1 MSNRWPLAVLA
12 AGLALSSTVVFSSPS
27 RAQQAAPAGLAVLT
41 ASASP
46 ALPAHSVALGSVSSS
61 TTVHL
66 DVALKLADAT
76 AVTSLVASLSDRAS
90 ANFRHFLG
98 PGQFGRRFGPSLTE
112 VAAVEAVLR
121 SDGLDPGPV
130 TSNHLMIPVTAKA
143 RQVERALHVNLLRYR
158 LASGRTVFTPSSPP
172 SIAAAVYPDIEGVV
186 GLDDIVQ
193 AHSML
198 VQSKAAPGNLRRSSA
213 VLEPR
218 SAGPKPCSDAI
229 KAAEASSG
237 SRTADVLASYYGMT
251 PLYDLGDFGQGVHIA
266 VAEFEPNL
274 PSDIAGYQSCYG
286 TNTAVNYVAVD
297 GGPGTGSGQGEAVL
311 DIEDIIGFAPQATID
326 VYQGATTATGPTAN
340 DILDVYSAIV
350 NKESDQIVSTGWGM
364 CEPDTVAGGGG
375 AAFLSAE
382 QDLFAQAATQGQTV
396 FAAAGDTGSADCY
409 LDAGTS
415 DGDAPTVDDPASQPN
430 VIAVGG
436 TSIGS
441 SSESV
446 WNDPSGAGGG
456 GVSSEWC
463 MPSYQAQS
471 TTAGKSTIPGLIN
484 ADSVLAPAALQGVG
498 CPAGSYMRQ
507 VPDVSADADPATGFV
522 VYRTPPNPSGSAA
535 VWVGGDGGTSAS
547 APLWAAVAALVD
559 ASPFC
564 GDYASVDVAPKG
576 ALAEDATGLFDE
588 SLYYLANTQYYTFGL
603 FDVTKGN
610 NYFARAGDSVNTKK
624 LYPATTGYD
633 MASGLGT
640 PTVGYLGN
648 FFPGLAALTCALTG
662 TKLTKTKIAHV
673 VPDLGPSSHST
684 KVTIFG
690 TGFLPIAGGDLLKV
704 GSKWVTV
711 SCASNTSCT
720 GSLPATK
727 PGTLELTMVVE
738 DLTASASS
746 ASDQFSF
753 AGVPTVTRVRPLLG
767 PERSGTKVTIRGT
780 EFFGK
785 VKVFFGSRRA
795 THVHVISSSKIIA
808 WAPSGTGT
816 VSVYVST
823 IGGKTKKT
831 PVGKFAYTPTKQK
844 KKVR

>member
-1 MSNRWPLAVLA
+1 
-12 AGLALSSTVVFSSPS
+12 
-27 RAQQAAPAGLAVLT
+27 
-41 ASASP
+41 
-46 ALPAHSVALGSVSSS
+46 
-61 TTVHL
+61 
-66 DVALKLADAT
+66 
-76 AVTSLVASLSDRAS
+76 
-90 ANFRHFLG
+90 
-98 PGQFGRRFGPSLTE
+98 
-112 VAAVEAVLR
+112 
-121 SDGLDPGPV
+121 
-130 TSNHLMIPVTAKA
+130 
-143 RQVERALHVNLLRYR
+143 
-158 LASGRTVFTPSSPP
+158 
-172 SIAAAVYPDIEGVV
+172 
-186 GLDDIVQ
+186 
-193 AHSML
+193 
-198 VQSKAAPGNLRRSSA
+198 
-213 VLEPR
+213 
-218 SAGPKPCSDAI
+218 
-229 KAAEASSG
+229 
-237 SRTADVLASYYGMT
+237 
-251 PLYDLGDFGQGVHIA
+251 
-266 VAEFEPNL
+266 
-274 PSDIAGYQSCYG
+274 
-286 TNTAVNYVAVD
+286 
-297 GGPGTGSGQGEAVL
+297 
-311 DIEDIIGFAPQATID
+311 
-326 VYQGATTATGPTAN
+326 
-340 DILDVYSAIV
+340 
-350 NKESDQIVSTGWGM
+350 
-364 CEPDTVAGGGG
+364 
-375 AAFLSAE
+375 
-382 QDLFAQAATQGQTV
+382 
-396 FAAAGDTGSADCY
+396 
-409 LDAGTS
+409 
-415 DGDAPTVDDPASQPN
+415 
-430 VIAVGG
+430 
-436 TSIGS
+436 
-441 SSESV
+441 
-446 WNDPSGAGGG
+446 
-456 GVSSEWC
+456 
-463 MPSYQAQS
+463 
-471 TTAGKSTIPGLIN
+471 
-484 ADSVLAPAALQGVG
+484 
-498 CPAGSYMRQ
+498 MRQ

-522 VYRTPPNPSGSAA
+522 VYRTPSNPSGSAA

-564 GDYASVDVAPKG
+564 ADYASVDVAPKG

-603 FDVTKGN
+603 FDVTKGS

-633 MASGLGT
+633 MTSGLGT

-704 GSKWVTV
+704 GSKWITV

-720 GSLPATK
+720 GSLPATR

-780 EFFGK
+780 DFFGK

-795 THVHVISSSKIIA
+795 THVHVISSSKITV

-831 PVGKFAYTPTKQK
+831 PVGKFAYTPPKQK